1 MRLNQS
7 IKSTIFLI
15 GLSIFSFYS
24 ACGQGNTVKKLESE
38 AEQHFKYDRNYEALQ
53 AYLKLDSLK
62 PDNPKTIARI
72 GICYLYHIKSRALP
86 YLEKAKS
93 LNYKDDYLDYYLA
106 RAYHLD
112 HQFDKA
118 AALYAT
124 SKGSLKSKQ
133 VKQDVDL
140 YIRNCADGKII
151 VRDSIHVK
159 IENLG
164 PAVNSEYPE
173 YAPLITSDESLLVF
187 TSRRPVISKSS
198 KGIRTSEDIYASYK
212 EGEQWKKAANIGS
225 PINTN
230 GNDAS
235 IAFSMDGGEMFI
247 YKSDSLNPSGG
258 SIYVSKKN
266 GDKWD
271 LPVRMNSNINSNSWE
286 PSISIS
292 PNEEFLFFTSDRPGG
307 FGGSDIYV
315 SKKVGK
321 EWGKAKNLGPLINTA
336 YDEDAPFIHPDGR
349 TLYFSSKGHPS
360 IGGFDIYTATY
371 DFEKDSI
378 GTPSNI
384 GYPINTAD
392 DEIFFIWSADGTRG
406 YFSATREDT
415 YGRSDIYMVTRPNV
429 DVNLILLSGNVQT
442 IDNKI
447 IASTI
452 TIVDNE
458 TNKIIGVYDSTKF
471 RDKYAISL
479 VPGKNYA
486 VSIEAK
492 GYLTYSENINI
503 PVNGFHD
510 IKKDIRLVPLDK
522 GGLIVLKNVLFEPGK
537 AELNVTSLHE
547 LDRYVKLIE
556 ENPNLLVE
564 IAGHAFDLDDHKSNL
579 DLSEKRAQAVLEYL
593 AKKGAK
599 RENLKAVG
607 YGDKFKVSDENRL
620 NTRTEFIIREA
631 LAKEQKLKD
640 REAYYVEKGSKA
652 VAEAKHEVE
661 NSIQSRLFEQ
671 DYLLKKDEDV
681 YFGVNNSKTLKEFKI
696 NEEVKEKVKKGVLK
710 PVVLKGMIT
719 ERSTGAGLYS
729 IIIITDLNGRKVSET
744 KTSTEGKY
752 SVEVYNAK
760 EKKYTITVH
769 TEGYNYASK
778 DVMVPA
784 NSNSIKE
791 IANNFQLNSLEV
803 GQNILLRN
811 IYFDNNSAHFKPESY
826 KELKKL
832 ETLLKR
838 NKNLKVEISGHTD
851 SKGDKNYNRTLS
863 QNRADAVVNYLMEKG
878 INTSRIIAKGY
889 GEQKPLASNDDEM
902 EGRELNRRIEFE
914 ILQK

>member
-1 MRLNQS
+1 MIFSKS
-7 IKSTIFLI
+7 IKSSILLI
-15 GLSIFSFYS
+15 GLSVFTFFSVF
-24 ACGQGNTVKKLESE
+24 GQGSTIKKMESE
-38 AEQHFKYDRNYEALQ
+38 ADHNFRYDRNYEALQ
-53 AYLKLDSLK
+53 IYLKLDSLR
-62 PDNPKTIARI
+62 PNNPKTIARI

-93 LNYKDDYLDYYLA
+93 LNYKDDYLNYYLA

-118 AALYAT
+118 AAQYAA
-124 SKGSLKSKQ
+124 SKGSLKSKL

-140 YIRNCADGKII
+140 FIRNCADGKII
-151 VRDSIHVK
+151 VRDSIQVK

-164 PAVNSEYPE
+164 PEVNSEYSE
-173 YAPLITSDESLLVF
+173 YAPLITSDESMLVF
-187 TSRRPVISKSS
+187 TSQRPIVS
-198 KGIRTSEDIYASYK
+198 KGSKFIKSSEDIYVSYK
-212 EGEQWKKAANIGS
+212 EGEKWKKAVNIGS

-235 IAFSMDGGEMFI
+235 VAFSLDGGEMFI
-247 YKSDSLNPSGG
+247 YKSDSLNPAGG
-258 SIYVSKKN
+258 SIYISKKN
-266 GDKWD
+266 GDNWD

-321 EWGKAKNLGPLINTA
+321 EWGKAKNLGSLINTA
-336 YDEDAPFIHPDGR
+336 YDEDAPFIHPDGK

-378 GTPSNI
+378 GAPSNI

-406 YFSATREDT
+406 YFSSTREDT

-471 RDKYAISL
+471 KDKYAISM

-510 IKKDIRLVPLDK
+510 IKKDIRLIPLDQ

-537 AELNVTSLHE
+537 SELNTTSLHE
-547 LDRYVKLIE
+547 LDRYVKLIQ
-556 ENPNLLVE
+556 ENPDLLVE

-607 YGDKFKVSDENRL
+607 YGDKFKVSDDNRL
-620 NTRTEFIIREA
+620 NTRTEFIIRQA
-631 LAKEQKLKD
+631 LAKDQKLKE

-661 NSIQSRLFEQ
+661 NSIQAKSYEK
-671 DYLLKKDEDV
+671 DYLLKKDEDI
-681 YFGVNNSKTLKEFKI
+681 YFGVNNSKTLKEFKV
-696 NEEVKEKVKKGVLK
+696 NEEVKEKVKKGEFK
-710 PVVLKGMIT
+710 PVVLNGKIT
-719 ERSTGAGLYS
+719 DKSTGTGLYS
-729 IIIITDLNGRKVSET
+729 VIVITDLNGRKVSET
-744 KTSTEGKY
+744 KTSQEGKY
-752 SVEVYNAK
+752 SVEVYNSK

-769 TEGYNYASK
+769 TEGYNFVSK

-784 NSNSIKE
+784 NSIATKE
-791 IANNFQLNSLEV
+791 IANNFKVNKLEV

-811 IYFDNNSAHFKPESY
+811 IYFDNNSANFKPESY

-838 NKNLKVEISGHTD
+838 NKNVKVEISGHTD
-851 SKGDKNYNRTLS
+851 SKGDDNYNRTLS
-863 QNRADAVVNYLMEKG
+863 QNRADAVVNYLLEKG
-878 INTSRIIAKGY
+878 IGASRIIAKGY
-889 GEQKPLASNDDEM
+889 GEQKPLASNDDEL